1 MSQWIPRK
9 GFDKLVEAY
18 NMEFGKQ
25 DDTVLVIKTYLNV
38 MHDFLEQVPLEKQ
51 AQHIGSQISQTK
63 SRIFLADTRESKA
76 KVVLICDLLPNENI
90 YLNIELVQSWKDVQ
104 NNLGKF
110 QGLFGSNFT
119 VVDNSKFLDSEAATS
134 KFGMITKKYINKFV
148 KGPVKNHIGKKWIKH
163 NLILKGKK

>member
-1 MSQWIPRK
+1 
-9 GFDKLVEAY
+9 
-18 NMEFGKQ
+18 MEFGKQ

-90 YLNIELVQSWKDVQ
+90 SSSVLAKRSIDFYLFDI
-104 NNLGKF
+104 F
-110 QGLFGSNFT
+110 
-119 VVDNSKFLDSEAATS
+119 
-134 KFGMITKKYINKFV
+134 
-148 KGPVKNHIGKKWIKH
+148 
-163 NLILKGKK
+163 